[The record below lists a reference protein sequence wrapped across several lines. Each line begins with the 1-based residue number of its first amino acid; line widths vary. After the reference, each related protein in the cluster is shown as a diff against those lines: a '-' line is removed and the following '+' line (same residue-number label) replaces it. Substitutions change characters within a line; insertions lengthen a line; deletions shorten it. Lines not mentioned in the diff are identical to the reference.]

1 MLCNAAGPASGAGAA
16 SGPRAAYGNLRP
28 QSVGGHYTSVLR
40 SALLPRSLGGGAQP
54 RRTDG
59 KPSMAGRP
67 PRPPS
72 SRTNSAAA
80 SSTTSILQRCKRA
93 LGRASGRR
101 SKHASAEVPA
111 RAAGLTHSMS
121 SFSSAPEMSTA
132 MSPVVTAPVSRGA
145 DAESDADIQMLPPME
160 AMAEEGEAVAV
171 GTADVPA
178 AAARAAAVKE
188 KRSRRWLPW
197 RRRK

>member
-1 MLCNAAGPASGAGAA
+1 MLCNGAGPATGAV

-40 SALLPRSLGGGAQP
+40 SALLPRSLGGGTQP

-59 KPSMAGRP
+59 KPGTAGRP
-67 PRPPS
+67 PRPPP

-132 MSPVVTAPVSRGA
+132 MSPGVTAPVSRGA
-145 DAESDADIQMLPPME
+145 DAESDAEVQMLPPME
-160 AMAEEGEAVAV
+160 AMAEESEAGVV
-171 GTADVPA
+171 GAADVPA
-178 AAARAAAVKE
+178 AAVRAVAAKE

-197 RRRK
+197 RRKK